1 MFRAVRR
8 TQPLRLTA
16 KTAVLVIADDKCTTG
31 RITVMLRHRFDRR
44 LLHGHL
50 EKTAQRDLLSS
61 HHHDTMIRIVVNIEI
76 VKYLQMDAS
85 WFHQAL
91 ERIGATQADL
101 ARHLRLAPSAVSRML
116 KGERQMKQLETVQIA
131 VFLGIT
137 PDEVLRHAVA
147 ETGVPPAADIP
158 RPGRGRP
165 PSAAPPGIVRSTDMI
180 PIRSAGRGGTDQA
193 MFLEDGPIGYTS
205 RPSNLSGVRAAYAIY
220 MVGDSMEP
228 RYEPGWLL
236 HVNPFKPPTR
246 GRDVVVYK
254 QGQSVLIKQ
263 FVGWEGDTLV
273 LRQLNPPDTLRIPRT
288 EIEECHLVVGTD
300 QEG

>member
-1 MFRAVRR
+1 M
-8 TQPLRLTA
+8 
-16 KTAVLVIADDKCTTG
+16 
-31 RITVMLRHRFDRR
+31 
-44 LLHGHL
+44 
-50 EKTAQRDLLSS
+50 
-61 HHHDTMIRIVVNIEI
+61 DT
-76 VKYLQMDAS
+76 S
-85 WFHQAL
+85 WFQHAL
-91 ERIGATQADL
+91 DRVGATQADL

-116 KGERQMKQLETVQIA
+116 RGERQMKQLETVQIA
-131 VFLGIT
+131 GFLGIS

-147 ETGVPPAADIP
+147 GSAETTNADKP

-165 PSAAPPGIVRSTDMI
+165 LSGSSAGITRSADVI

-254 QGQSVLIKQ
+254 QGQAVLIKQ
-263 FVGWEGDTLV
+263 FLGWEGDVLV
-273 LRQLNPPDTLRIPRT
+273 LRQLNPPENIRIPRA
-288 EIEECHLVVGTD
+288 EVQECHLIVGAD

>member
-1 MFRAVRR
+1 M
-8 TQPLRLTA
+8 
-16 KTAVLVIADDKCTTG
+16 DTG
-31 RITVMLRHRFDRR
+31 
-44 LLHGHL
+44 
-50 EKTAQRDLLSS
+50 
-61 HHHDTMIRIVVNIEI
+61 
-76 VKYLQMDAS
+76 
-85 WFHQAL
+85 WFNQAL

-131 VFLGIT
+131 AFLGVT
-137 PDEVLRHAVA
+137 PDDVLRRAVA
-147 ETGVPPAADIP
+147 DTGSPSAADMS
-158 RPGRGRP
+158 RAGRGRP
-165 PSAAPPGIVRSTDMI
+165 RSASTSNTGNQTDLI

-205 RPSNLSGVRAAYAIY
+205 RPSNLNGVRAAYAIY

-254 QGQSVLIKQ
+254 QGQAVLIKQ
-263 FVGWEGDTLV
+263 FVGWDGNTLI
-273 LRQLNPPDTLRIPRT
+273 LRQLNPPETLRIPRADVL
-288 EIEECHLVVGTD
+288 ECHLVVGTD

>member
-1 MFRAVRR
+1 
-8 TQPLRLTA
+8 
-16 KTAVLVIADDKCTTG
+16 
-31 RITVMLRHRFDRR
+31 
-44 LLHGHL
+44 
-50 EKTAQRDLLSS
+50 
-61 HHHDTMIRIVVNIEI
+61 
-76 VKYLQMDAS
+76 MDS
-85 WFHQAL
+85 IWFHQAL
-91 ERIGATQADL
+91 ERVGASQADL

-116 KGERQMKQLETVQIA
+116 KGERQMRQLETVQIA
-131 VFLGIT
+131 GFLGVS
-137 PDEVLRHAVA
+137 PDEVLRRAVN
-147 ETGVPPAADIP
+147 EVISVSGADLP

-165 PSAAPPGIVRSTDMI
+165 PSARAADLI
-180 PIRSAGRGGTDQA
+180 PIRSAGRGGNDQE

-205 RPSNLSGVRAAYAIY
+205 RPANLGGVRAAYAIY

-254 QGQSVLIKQ
+254 QGQIVLIKQ

-273 LRQLNPPDTLRIPRT
+273 LRQLNPLDTLRIPRT
-288 EIEECHLVVGTD
+288 EIRECHLIVGAD